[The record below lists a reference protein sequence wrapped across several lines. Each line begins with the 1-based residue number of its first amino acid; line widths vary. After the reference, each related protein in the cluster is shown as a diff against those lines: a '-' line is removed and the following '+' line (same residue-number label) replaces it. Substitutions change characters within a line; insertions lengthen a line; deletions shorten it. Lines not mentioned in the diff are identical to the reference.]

1 MLIFTP
7 FSNFIFTFVAVMIAG
22 HDLASAH
29 PHPLSGH
36 RTDFPHRNSSITDSP
51 LLRRNTCTGTWAG
64 AVWENTPAGVAWTGI
79 SAYLLAPKAV
89 SMKVSGFVWV
99 GIDGT
104 VCNNKPSF
112 QVGIQAYPANDG
124 STQYYAVA
132 QWGQQ
137 QSYQFDN
144 FPIDAGDILVIA
156 ATASA
161 ASGTATVQNISKQLK
176 ASYTFNRPEPF
187 LFATAEWVVQTFAQG
202 GSSSVFG
209 QVDFYNAQATQN
221 DGTTVNG
228 AGADMYD
235 AGGAASVSADVYGAI
250 TVAF

>member
-7 FSNFIFTFVAVMIAG
+7 FSNLIFTFVAVMIAG

-36 RTDFPHRNSSITDSP
+36 RTDFPHRNSSIIDSP
-51 LLRRNTCTGTWAG
+51 PLRRNTCTGTWAG
-64 AVWENTPAGVAWTGI
+64 AVWENKPAGVAWTGI

-89 SMKVSGFVWV
+89 SMEVSGFVWV

-144 FPIDAGDILVIA
+144 FPIDA
-156 ATASA
+156 
-161 ASGTATVQNISKQLK
+161 
-176 ASYTFNRPEPF
+176 EPF
-187 LFATAEWVVQTFAQG
+187 LFATAEWVVQTFAQDG
-202 GSSSVFG
+202 ISSVFG
-209 QVDFYNAQATQN
+209 QVDFYNAQATQY